1 MSRRKE
7 IADALRRSACTL
19 DPHSPDVD
27 RLMSGLIQYAESQD
41 AVERG
46 PWIADALDRASDE
59 TEASI
64 ADVPW
69 WWWVEKRQARI
80 AVGYMRTLAHY
91 IRNPSD
97 D

>member
-7 IADALRRSACTL
+7 IADALRREASNMFDEDLLREAADML
-19 DPHSPDVD
+19 DPPD
-27 RLMSGLIQYAESQD
+27 QD
-41 AVERG
+41 EADEHG
-46 PWIADALDRASDE
+46 AWIADALDRASDE

-69 WWWVEKRQARI
+69 WLWVEKRQARI

-91 IRNPSD
+91 IRNPGIE
-97 D
+97 